1 VKKIIGYLLSWI
13 LYWLGHLISYPMN
26 YFDWPW
32 LYPLYN
38 RLMLSSY
45 SIQRWAGNITPWGK
59 G

>member
-1 VKKIIGYLLSWI
+1 MKKIIGYLVSWL
-13 LYWLGHLISYPMN
+13 LYWLGDLISYPMN
-26 YFDWPW
+26 YFDWSW

-38 RLMLSSY
+38 RLMLSSC